1 MSGGAEMPDGAI
13 RATLMICNEKGLH
26 ARAAAKFV
34 NCVGDHAADVTVE
47 KGGMAVGGDSIMGL
61 MLLAAAKGCT
71 IDVTAVGDDADKAI
85 EALRALVDGRFDE
98 ER

>member
-1 MSGGAEMPDGAI
+1 MNGPDGSGSAL
-13 RATLMICNEKGLH
+13 RETMTICNEKGLH

-34 NCVGDHAADVTVE
+34 NCVGGFSADITVE

-61 MLLAAAKGCT
+61 MLLAAAKGCQ
-71 IDVTAVGDDADKAI
+71 IDVPAVGEDAGDAI
-85 EALRALVDGRFDE
+85 EALRTLVDGRFNE

>member
-1 MSGGAEMPDGAI
+1 MNGQSDGTSAVV
-13 RATLMICNEKGLH
+13 RETLTICNEKGLH

-34 NCVGDHAADVTVE
+34 KCVAEWSADVTVE

-61 MLLAAAKGCT
+61 MLLAASTGCT
-71 IDVTAVGDDADKAI
+71 IDVTAVGAEADQAVA
-85 EALRALVDGRFDE
+85 ALRTLVDGRFEE

>member
-1 MSGGAEMPDGAI
+1 MSGQAEGDSAVV
-13 RATLMICNEKGLH
+13 RETLTICNEKGLH

-34 NCVGDHAADVTVE
+34 NCVAEWSADVTVE

-61 MLLAAAKGCT
+61 MLLAAANGCT
-71 IDVTAVGDDADKAI
+71 IDVTAVGTDADKAVA
-85 EALRALVDGRFDE
+85 ALRALVDGRFDE